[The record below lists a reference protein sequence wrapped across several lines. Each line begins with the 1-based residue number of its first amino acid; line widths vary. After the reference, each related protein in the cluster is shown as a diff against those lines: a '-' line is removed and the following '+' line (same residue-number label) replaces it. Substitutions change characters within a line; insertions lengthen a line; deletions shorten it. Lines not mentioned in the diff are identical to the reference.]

1 LKRSDEFALHI
12 KESTENRDC
21 EMYEGQGEVSHDK
34 CLIVKDLAFVL
45 DEYDINIQ
53 YSNVSFIFD

>member
-1 LKRSDEFALHI
+1 
-12 KESTENRDC
+12 
-21 EMYEGQGEVSHDK
+21 MYEAQGEVSHDK